1 VEEDELRD
9 RIKVIRGEIIA
20 KKVAPSISQ
29 RLDFIASVREVMAKG
44 TQDEVYQKRA
54 MLADALR
61 DVVTDVVFHIEGHV
75 DLIVLNG
82 IAAYRI
88 HINGE
93 VDEAW
98 VRTGNK
104 VGFARPEAF
113 LNFGRSDPT
122 VEEAAAEEIAR
133 TVTGKN
139 IEAVIQG
146 RNVKRLG
153 TIRAKQ

>member
-1 VEEDELRD
+1 MASGTEDD
-9 RIKVIRGEIIA
+9 I
-20 KKVAPSISQ
+20 
-29 RLDFIASVREVMAKG
+29 
-44 TQDEVYQKRA
+44 YQKRA
-54 MLADALR
+54 MLADDLR
-61 DVVTDVVFHIEGHV
+61 DVVTDVVFYIEGHV

-113 LNFGRSDPT
+113 LNFGRSNPT
-122 VEEAAAEEIAR
+122 TEELATEEEARAATR
-133 TVTGKN
+133 KN

-146 RNVKRLG
+146 RDVKRLG
-153 TIRAKQ
+153 AVKARQ